1 MNFGTSNPASTAF
14 FANKPAVKIT
24 LGLLLFVEEAI
35 DADSIVPWRSEYSFP
50 SKKYIDL
57 NNLQWTGHLKIF
69 GD

>member
-35 DADSIVPWRSEYSFP
+35 DADSIVPWRNEYSFP
-50 SKKYIDL
+50 SKNVSI
-57 NNLQWTGHLKIF
+57 
-69 GD
+69 

>member
-35 DADSIVPWRSEYSFP
+35 DADSIVPWRNEYSFP
-50 SKKYIDL
+50 SKK
-57 NNLQWTGHLKIF
+57 GFK
-69 GD
+69 